1 MFCLFLTAY
10 CLCLCFW
17 LLYVFIG
24 DWGSTA
30 CSKVCRKETRT
41 YFSPQWFFGKFS
53 GVWIHSPHQEGEKN
67 IFINPDWSL
76 KKKNTWQ
83 CAKQKMLNV
92 IGTTKFRNKQN
103 KLMVAFDVFNTTV
116 SGVQLAATRSNL
128 DAKTINCMSLI
139 EWNLQSYEYHSS
151 FIIRGGRK
159 QSGLMLI
166 FFSSIQNAGVCEI
179 YISLRNDREQ
189 VFPWKKCQY
198 KNKITYGSQQY
209 YHKSAKC
216 TFYTKIMSS
225 FYLMLQIDNGHNSI
239 LKMTKVG

>member
-1 MFCLFLTAY
+1 
-10 CLCLCFW
+10 
-17 LLYVFIG
+17 
-24 DWGSTA
+24 
-30 CSKVCRKETRT
+30 
-41 YFSPQWFFGKFS
+41 
-53 GVWIHSPHQEGEKN
+53 
-67 IFINPDWSL
+67 
-76 KKKNTWQ
+76 
-83 CAKQKMLNV
+83 MLNV

-139 EWNLQSYEYHSS
+139 ECNLQSYEYHSS

-189 VFPWKKCQY
+189 VFP
-198 KNKITYGSQQY
+198 
-209 YHKSAKC
+209 
-216 TFYTKIMSS
+216 
-225 FYLMLQIDNGHNSI
+225 
-239 LKMTKVG
+239 